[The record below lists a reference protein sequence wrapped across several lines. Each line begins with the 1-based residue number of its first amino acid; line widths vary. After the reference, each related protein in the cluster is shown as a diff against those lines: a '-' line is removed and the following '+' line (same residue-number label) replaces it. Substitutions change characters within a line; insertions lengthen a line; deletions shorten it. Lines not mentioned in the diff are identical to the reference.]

1 MAGKKGMSWY
11 SLEFREKILAEREL
25 GVSFSML
32 SKQYNINER
41 VLKRWAKWKRENGKP
56 KQVTGKIR
64 TGRPKNKPET
74 LEEEVK
80 RLRMENEVLKKFHE
94 LLMEEETKRK

>member
-1 MAGKKGMSWY
+1 MAGKKGMAWY
-11 SLEFREKILAEREL
+11 TIEFREKLLTEHEQ

-41 VLKRWAKWKRENGKP
+41 VIKRWSKWKRENGIP
-56 KQVTGKIR
+56 KQVTGRVRK
-64 TGRPKNKPET
+64 GRPRAKPET

>member
-1 MAGKKGMSWY
+1 MAGKKGMGWF
-11 SLEFREKILAEREL
+11 SLESRNKILSEHEL

-41 VLKRWAKWKRENGKP
+41 TLKRWAKWKRENGIP

-64 TGRPKNKPET
+64 KGRPKTNPET

-94 LLMEEETKRK
+94 LLMEEKTKRK